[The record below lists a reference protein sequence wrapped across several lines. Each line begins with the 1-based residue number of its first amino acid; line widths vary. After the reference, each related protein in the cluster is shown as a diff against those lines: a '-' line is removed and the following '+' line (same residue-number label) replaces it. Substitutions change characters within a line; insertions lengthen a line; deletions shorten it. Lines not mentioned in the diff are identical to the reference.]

1 MTEKLDSELHH
12 VEDPERKD
20 ELNYKQTGNV
30 VADNDARDYV
40 DPNLVIS
47 EEENKA
53 MRRKIHKRSVNQDLV
68 GNHMVVVSDGAEYSH

>member
-1 MTEKLDSELHH
+1 MTEKNEIGH

-20 ELNYKQTGNV
+20 DLAYSKTGNV

-40 DPNLVIS
+40 DPDLVIS

-53 MRRKIHKRSVNQDLV
+53 MRRKIHRRCVGRPARARS
-68 GNHMVVVSDGAEYSH
+68 GSGRY